1 MPLTLCTA
9 ARLLSDHGLL
19 REVIHDD
26 RWMMQVPDDPAAD
39 VPFSAIT
46 YDTRTVWTAVR
57 CSSARVGSGRSI
69 WTVWTGGGW
78 PPTWPTPIIRP
89 PPAPRD

>member
-1 MPLTLCTA
+1 MPLTLRTA

-26 RWMMQVPDDPAAD
+26 RWMMQAPDDPAAD

-46 YDTRTVWTAVR
+46 YDTRTVGG
-57 CSSARVGSGRSI
+57 GSLLVCKGRFRRNI
-69 WTVWTGGGW
+69 WTVWMGGGW